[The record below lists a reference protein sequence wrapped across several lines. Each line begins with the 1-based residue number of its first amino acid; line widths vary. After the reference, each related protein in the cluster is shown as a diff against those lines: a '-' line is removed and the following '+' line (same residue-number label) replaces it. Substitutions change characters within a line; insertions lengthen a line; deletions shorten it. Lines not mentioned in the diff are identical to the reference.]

1 MFKTIQ
7 SFFGIFLLSVASLAP
22 VALNPVFAEEGNMAT
37 ADFMFNVNGLTPT
50 DSKYEEGT
58 KLNLKNILSRVGT
71 LLLIVI
77 PMLAVL
83 FIVVGGIMMATA
95 SMGGK
100 DSQFSKGKTIITFNI
115 IALVLSLTSYSIMQ
129 LIAWALQIK

>member
-1 MFKTIQ
+1 
-7 SFFGIFLLSVASLAP
+7 
-22 VALNPVFAEEGNMAT
+22 
-37 ADFMFNVNGLTPT
+37 MFNANGLTPT
-50 DSKYEEGT
+50 ESKYEEGT
-58 KLNLKNILSRVGT
+58 KLNLKNMLSRIGT

-100 DSQFSKGKTIITFNI
+100 DGQFSKGKTVITFNI